1 MASRRR
7 SKAINSRITLT
18 VFEAIDG
25 TRDWSV
31 AKEGQ
36 DWINM
41 IEEATL
47 NSYIL

>member
-1 MASRRR
+1 MTSRRS

-18 VFEAIDG
+18 LFEAIDG
-25 TRDWSV
+25 DRDWSI
-31 AKEGQ
+31 AKERQ

-47 NSYIL
+47 N